1 MNGGA
6 DRARASAEA
15 ALGHVFSDPR
25 LLDQALGHSG
35 RLQGRSDGPAVPSHE
50 RLEFLGDRV
59 LGLIVASTLLD
70 RYPRD
75 AEGILNLRLVALV
88 RGETLAEIGAGLGV
102 ADWLREAEGDALL
115 PVTPA
120 VQADTVEALIA
131 ALYLDGGLP
140 AAEAFVRRHWSPL
153 LDRDPR
159 PPRDAK
165 TTLQE
170 WAQAR
175 SLGLPV
181 YRLVATEGPDHA
193 PQFDVEVAIGGK
205 APAAGQG
212 ATKRAAEQMAAERLL
227 EKLGVRRHG

>member
-1 MNGGA
+1 MTSGA
-6 DRARASAEA
+6 ERARAAAEA
-15 ALGHVFSDPR
+15 ALGHAFSDPR

-35 RLQGRSDGPAVPSHE
+35 RLQGRSDGSAVPSHE

-59 LGLIVASTLLD
+59 LGLVVAATLVEL
-70 RYPRD
+70 YPRD
-75 AEGILNLRLVALV
+75 AEGALSLRLVALV
-88 RGETLAEIGAGLGV
+88 RSETLAEIGGALGV
-102 ADWLREAEGDALL
+102 GDWLREAEGDAGL

-120 VQADTVEALIA
+120 VLADTVEALIA

-140 AAEAFVRRHWSPL
+140 AAGAFVRRHWTPL

-170 WAQAR
+170 WTQAR
-175 SLGLPV
+175 SLGLPA

-193 PQFDVEVAIGGK
+193 PQFEVEVAVAGNQ
-205 APAAGQG
+205 PTAGQG
-212 ATKRAAEQMAAERLL
+212 TTKRAAEQMAAERLL
-227 EKLGVRRHG
+227 EKLGVSRHG

>member
-1 MNGGA
+1 MSSGA
-6 DRARASAEA
+6 ERARAAAEA
-15 ALGHVFSDPR
+15 ALGHAFRDRR

-35 RLQGRSDGPAVPSHE
+35 RLQGRSDGTAIPSHE

-59 LGLIVASTLLD
+59 LGLVVASTLLD

-75 AEGILNLRLVALV
+75 AEGSLNLRLVALV
-88 RGETLAEIGAGLGV
+88 RGETLAEIGAALGV
-102 ADWLREAEGDALL
+102 GDWLREAAGDAGL

-120 VQADTVEALIA
+120 VLADTVEALIA
-131 ALYLDGGLP
+131 ALYLDGGLA
-140 AAEAFVRRHWSPL
+140 AAERFVRRVWTPL

-170 WAQAR
+170 WAQGR

-181 YRLVATEGPDHA
+181 YRLVATDGPDHA
-193 PQFDVEVAIGGK
+193 PQFDVEVAVAGNP
-205 APAAGQG
+205 PAAGQG

-227 EKLGVRRHG
+227 EKLGVSRHG

>member
-1 MNGGA
+1 MSSGA

-15 ALGHVFSDPR
+15 ALGHVFSEPR

-75 AEGILNLRLVALV
+75 AEGVLNLRLVALV
-88 RGETLAEIGAGLGV
+88 RGETLAEI
-102 ADWLREAEGDALL
+102 
-115 PVTPA
+115 
-120 VQADTVEALIA
+120 A

-140 AAEAFVRRHWSPL
+140 AAEVFVRRHWAPL